1 MKIAHHVLALSLA
14 LGAFSV
20 HAQVPVTANADH
32 EAMLRSTDPGLATN
46 KRLVYDFWREV
57 FEGAHM
63 DLAPKYMA
71 EGYIQHNP
79 RVPSGRQAFID
90 FFNKVRKPAPIE
102 ARIKAPLVSITAE
115 GDLVTLA
122 FVREY
127 PEPQD
132 ATKKYTTTSAPIE
145 PSASLITYCASRM
158 DDVAGAV
165 VQPAGTV
172 AV

>member
-1 MKIAHHVLALSLA
+1 MKKSMLLFALLVGTA
-14 LGAFSV
+14 V
-20 HAQVPVTANADH
+20 HAQVPVAANPDH
-32 EAMLRSTDPGLATN
+32 EAMLRSSDPQLAKN
-46 KRLVYDFWREV
+46 KRFVYDFWREV
-57 FEGAHM
+57 FEAAQMEH
-63 DLAPKYMA
+63 APKYLA

-79 RVPSGRQAFID
+79 RVPTGRQAFID

-132 ATKKYTTTSAPIE
+132 ASKKYTTTWFDMFRIVDGRIAEHWDPAVKRPAAP
-145 PSASLITYCASRM
+145 R
-158 DDVAGAV
+158 
-165 VQPAGTV
+165 
-172 AV
+172 

>member
-1 MKIAHHVLALSLA
+1 MKITHHVLALLLA

-20 HAQVPVTANADH
+20 HAQVPVTANLDH
-32 EAMLRSTDPGLATN
+32 EAMLRSADPQLAKN
-46 KRLVYDFWREV
+46 KRFVYDFWREV
-57 FEGAHM
+57 FEAAQMEH
-63 DLAPKYMA
+63 APKYLA

-79 RVPSGRQAFID
+79 RVPTGRQAFID

-127 PEPQD
+127 PEPMD
-132 ATKKYTTTSAPIE
+132 ASKKYTTTWFDMFRIADGKIVEHWDP
-145 PSASLITYCASRM
+145 
-158 DDVAGAV
+158 AV
-165 VQPAGTV
+165 KPAQ
-172 AV
+172 